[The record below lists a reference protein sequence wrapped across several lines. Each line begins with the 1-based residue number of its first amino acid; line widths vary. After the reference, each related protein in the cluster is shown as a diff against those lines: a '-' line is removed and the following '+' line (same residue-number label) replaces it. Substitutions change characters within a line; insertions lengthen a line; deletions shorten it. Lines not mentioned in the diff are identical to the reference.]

1 MSGGGG
7 GVAPPPPPP
16 PPAVIA
22 RSDGD
27 KDGGKGPVVEITPR
41 SRGGSP
47 TGKYGLTINLYF
59 LKVHL

>member
-1 MSGGGG
+1 MAADWPTLGGG
-7 GVAPPPPPP
+7 GVSS

-27 KDGGKGPVVEITPR
+27 KDGGKGPVVEITQR

-47 TGKYGLTINLYF
+47 TGKYGLTINLSF